1 MMFFC
6 LLVQQLPD
14 RPVWRMLDNL
24 NCTNMQKLICVK
36 ASLEVIQDKAQYDLK
51 TLQDFETTQ
60 FNEILLGLK
69 MFMSALT
76 YDYRVIRLQGLLS
89 MQPNL
94 HHPFSGDRLWVSCYT
109 LNHFMQVCSIFL
121 AFSVLSASYE
131 KKWLP
136 SKREWSQK
144 SRLRTIRQHEAA
156 PNRGYYSAQ
165 KL

>member
-1 MMFFC
+1 
-6 LLVQQLPD
+6 
-14 RPVWRMLDNL
+14 
-24 NCTNMQKLICVK
+24 MQKLICVK

-94 HHPFSGDRLWVSCYT
+94 HHPFSGDRL
-109 LNHFMQVCSIFL
+109 
-121 AFSVLSASYE
+121 
-131 KKWLP
+131 
-136 SKREWSQK
+136 
-144 SRLRTIRQHEAA
+144 
-156 PNRGYYSAQ
+156 
-165 KL
+165 